1 MPEPSR
7 SKELPVSLLTDPVM
21 VEACRARDFCRI
33 FQLVKARA
41 GIYPSMVAR
50 RCDLTPSRVGEVIA
64 GRRQLLHMDVIER
77 ISDGLRIPGHMLGL
91 ARRSWETSPSSRG
104 APRTPAEVPA
114 PAVEPPAAGTPE
126 AEEAARAP
134 AVDPELSAKLARRA
148 AETNVNALVLEQFD
162 ADVERL
168 ARDFVSR
175 PLPLLIPEIRA
186 AQGGVS
192 QLLEGWQHPG
202 QTRHLYVIA
211 GWLSGLAAHVSL
223 DLGNRSA
230 AATHVR
236 TVVQCAEISEHSPL
250 RVWARSFQSLA
261 AYWAGDYRRAGE
273 LARAGQSELRDLGTG
288 TIKARLLSLEA
299 RARAAEGD
307 SHSALRI
314 LAMAHEARG
323 AAGRD
328 ELPGVFSF
336 PEAKQWAYA
345 GTTLLAI
352 GGDEQI
358 RHATSASRRAVE
370 LYRTGPDGDRSPG
383 DLQAAHLDLVT
394 AYLACGEVEEAGAK
408 LSEGFTAEGYTA
420 SITIRLRNLAA
431 LLGGEPYRGAQSVV
445 DLRARIHE
453 MTLRPLSPANLRS
466 SDDRPAHA

>member
-1 MPEPSR
+1 MSELSR
-7 SKELPVSLLTDPVM
+7 SKELPVSLLADPVM
-21 VEACRARDFCRI
+21 IEACQVRDFGRV
-33 FQLVKARA
+33 FRLVKARA
-41 GIYPSMVAR
+41 GIYPSMIAR

-91 ARRSWETSPSSRG
+91 ARRTWETPPSLAG
-104 APRTPAEVPA
+104 TPREVPA
-114 PAVEPPAAGTPE
+114 SAVEPLDAGLPGADEDARSPAADT
-126 AEEAARAP
+126 
-134 AVDPELSAKLARRA
+134 ELSARLARHA
-148 AETNVNALVLEQFD
+148 AETNVNTLVLEQFD
-162 ADVERL
+162 ADVDRL

-186 AQGGVS
+186 AQGGVF
-192 QLLEGWQHPG
+192 QLLGGRQHPS
-202 QTRHLYVIA
+202 QTRHLYVVA

-223 DLGNRSA
+223 DLGDRSA

-250 RVWARSFQSLA
+250 RAWARSFQSLA
-261 AYWAGDYRRAGE
+261 AYWAGDYRRAGD
-273 LARAGQSELRDLGTG
+273 LAQAGQSEGRGPGAG

-307 SHSALRI
+307 NRSALRI
-314 LAMAHEARG
+314 LALAHEARG
-323 AAGRD
+323 AAGPD

-345 GTTLLAI
+345 GTTLLAV

-358 RHATSASRRAVE
+358 RHAISASNRAVE
-370 LYRTGPDGDRSPG
+370 LYQAGPEGDRSSG
-383 DLQAAHLDLVT
+383 DLQAAHLDLAT
-394 AYLACGEVEEAGAK
+394 AYLAGGDVEGAGAK
-408 LSEGFTAEGYTA
+408 LSEVFGTEGYTA

-431 LLGGEPYRGAQSVV
+431 LLGSEPYRGAQSAV
-445 DLRARIHE
+445 DLRAHIHE
-453 MTLRPLSPANLRS
+453 VTV
-466 SDDRPAHA
+466 RPALASNPTEPR

>member
-1 MPEPSR
+1 MPEPSPPR
-7 SKELPVSLLTDPVM
+7 DLPVGLLTDPVM
-21 VEACRARDFCRI
+21 IEACQARDFGRI

-64 GRRQLLHMDVIER
+64 GRRQLLHIDVIER

-91 ARRSWETSPSSRG
+91 ARRSWETSPRLRG
-104 APRTPAEVPA
+104 VPRDPAEVPA
-114 PAVEPPAAGTPE
+114 SVVEPPAAGTPE
-126 AEEAARAP
+126 ADEAARSP
-134 AVDPELSAKLARRA
+134 AADTELSAKLARRA

-168 ARDFVSR
+168 AREFVSR
-175 PLPLLIPEIRA
+175 PLSLLIPEIRT
-186 AQGGVS
+186 AQGGVF
-192 QLLEGWQHPG
+192 QLLGGRQHPG

-211 GWLSGLAAHVSL
+211 GWLSGLAAHVAL

-250 RVWARSFQSLA
+250 RAWARSFQSLA
-261 AYWAGDYRRAGE
+261 AYWAGDYRRA
-273 LARAGQSELRDLGTG
+273 RDLAQAGRSEGRGPGTG

-307 SHSALRI
+307 SRSALRV
-314 LAMAHEARG
+314 LALAHEARG
-323 AAGRD
+323 AAGPD

-345 GTTLLAI
+345 GTTLLAV
-352 GGDEQI
+352 GDDKQI
-358 RHATSASRRAVE
+358 RHATSASCRAVE

-383 DLQAAHLDLVT
+383 DLQAAHLDLAT
-394 AYLACGEVEEAGAK
+394 AYLVSGEVQEAGAK
-408 LSEGFTAEGYTA
+408 LSDVFTAEGYTA

-431 LLGGEPYRGAQSVV
+431 LLGGEPYRGAQSAV

-453 MTLRPLSPANLRS
+453 MTLRPLSPATLRS